1 MWRFACSNIK
11 MAVFEGCGMQ
21 VTEGAVVTL
30 DVLGPHNYFEDRDAL
45 EMVINAVAEASA
57 KQLSRYAHMYLVASD
72 K

>member
-1 MWRFACSNIK
+1 
-11 MAVFEGCGMQ
+11 MQ